1 MTMRRRTTAALL
13 ALSLAFAAAGAS
25 AASDFRSLAEPA
37 ILYDA
42 PSKQG
47 KPLFVIQRY
56 TPVEMVVNIDRWVK
70 VREPAGSLLWLERRQ
85 LSDKRTVI
93 VTAAR
98 AEIRQK
104 PDTGAPLVFEAAKD
118 VVLELG
124 DKPPADGWVGVRH
137 RDGSSGF
144 IRINQVW
151 GL

>member
-1 MTMRRRTTAALL
+1 MTLRRLSFAALL
-13 ALSLAFAAAGAS
+13 GLPLALVAAGA
-25 AASDFRSLAEPA
+25 AASDYRSLAEPA

-56 TPVEMVVNIDRWVK
+56 TPVETVVNIDRWVK

-93 VTAAR
+93 ITAAR
-98 AEIRQK
+98 ADIRQK
-104 PDTGAPLVFEAAKD
+104 PDASAPLAFEASKD
-118 VVLELG
+118 VVLKLS
-124 DKPPADGWVGVRH
+124 DKPADGWVKVKH
-137 RDGSSGF
+137 RDGTSGF
-144 IRINQVW
+144 IRVNQVW

>member
-1 MTMRRRTTAALL
+1 MKMRRLIAAALL
-13 ALSLAFAAAGAS
+13 GLPLALAAAQAV
-25 AASDFRSLAEPA
+25 ASDFRSLAEPA

-85 LSDKRTVI
+85 LSEKRTAI
-93 VTAAR
+93 ITAAR
-98 AEIRQK
+98 ADIRQK
-104 PDTGAPLVFEAAKD
+104 PDAGAPLAFEAVKD
-118 VVLELG
+118 VVLELT
-124 DKPPADGWVGVRH
+124 DKPADGWVRVKH
-137 RDGSSGF
+137 RDGTSGF
-144 IRINQVW
+144 IRINQIW

>member
-1 MTMRRRTTAALL
+1 MTLRRPILAALL
-13 ALSLAFAAAGAS
+13 GLPLAFAAAGA
-25 AASDFRSLAEPA
+25 AASDYRSLAEPA

-56 TPVEMVVNIDRWVK
+56 TPVETVVNIDRWVK

-93 VTAAR
+93 ITAAR
-98 AEIRQK
+98 ADIRQK
-104 PDTGAPLVFEAAKD
+104 PEASAPLAFEASKD
-118 VVLELG
+118 VVLELS
-124 DKPPADGWVGVRH
+124 DKPADGWVKVKH
-137 RDGSSGF
+137 RDGTSGF
-144 IRINQVW
+144 IRVNQVW

>member
-1 MTMRRRTTAALL
+1 MKMRRLTAAALL
-13 ALSLAFAAAGAS
+13 GLPLALAAAQAG
-25 AASDFRSLAEPA
+25 ASDFRSLAEPA

-85 LSDKRTVI
+85 LSEKRTAI
-93 VTAAR
+93 ITAAR
-98 AEIRQK
+98 ADIRQK
-104 PDTGAPLVFEAAKD
+104 PDTGAPLAFEAVKD
-118 VVLELG
+118 VVLEIT
-124 DKPPADGWVGVRH
+124 DKPADGWVKVKH
-137 RDGSSGF
+137 RDGTGGF
-144 IRINQVW
+144 IRINQIW

>member
-1 MTMRRRTTAALL
+1 MKMRRLTAAALL
-13 ALSLAFAAAGAS
+13 GLPLALAAAQAG
-25 AASDFRSLAEPA
+25 ASDFRSLAEPA

-85 LSDKRTVI
+85 LSEKRTAI
-93 VTAAR
+93 ITAAR
-98 AEIRQK
+98 ADIRQK
-104 PDTGAPLVFEAAKD
+104 PDTGAPLAFEAVKD
-118 VVLELG
+118 VVLELT
-124 DKPPADGWVGVRH
+124 DKPADGWVRVKH
-137 RDGSSGF
+137 RDGTSGF
-144 IRINQVW
+144 IRINQIW

>member
-1 MTMRRRTTAALL
+1 MRRLIAAALL
-13 ALSLAFAAAGAS
+13 GLPLALAAAQAG
-25 AASDFRSLAEPA
+25 ASDFRSLAEPA

-85 LSDKRTVI
+85 LSEKRTAI
-93 VTAAR
+93 ITAAR
-98 AEIRQK
+98 ADIRQK
-104 PDTGAPLVFEAAKD
+104 PDAGAPLAFEAVKD
-118 VVLELG
+118 VVLELT
-124 DKPPADGWVGVRH
+124 DKPADGWVRVKH
-137 RDGSSGF
+137 RDGTSGF
-144 IRINQVW
+144 IRINQIW

>member
-1 MTMRRRTTAALL
+1 MKMRRLIAAALL
-13 ALSLAFAAAGAS
+13 GLPLALAAAQAG
-25 AASDFRSLAEPA
+25 ASDFRSLAEPA

-85 LSDKRTVI
+85 LSEKRTAI
-93 VTAAR
+93 ITAAR
-98 AEIRQK
+98 ADIRQK
-104 PDTGAPLVFEAAKD
+104 PDAGAPLAFEAVKD
-118 VVLELG
+118 VVLELT
-124 DKPPADGWVGVRH
+124 DKPADGWVRVKH
-137 RDGSSGF
+137 RDGTSGF
-144 IRINQVW
+144 IRINQIW

>member
-1 MTMRRRTTAALL
+1 MEMRRLTAAALL
-13 ALSLAFAAAGAS
+13 GLPLALAAAQAG
-25 AASDFRSLAEPA
+25 ASDFRSLAEPA

-85 LSDKRTVI
+85 LSEKRTAI
-93 VTAAR
+93 ITAAR
-98 AEIRQK
+98 ADIRQK
-104 PDTGAPLVFEAAKD
+104 ADAGAPLAFEAVKD
-118 VVLELG
+118 VVLEIT
-124 DKPPADGWVGVRH
+124 DKPADGWVKVKH
-137 RDGSSGF
+137 RDGTSGF
-144 IRINQVW
+144 IRINQIW

>member
-1 MTMRRRTTAALL
+1 MTMRRRTPAALFALPL
-13 ALSLAFAAAGAS
+13 ALAAAGAG

-47 KPLFVIQRY
+47 KPLFVIQRH

-104 PDTGAPLVFEAAKD
+104 PDGNAPLAFEAAKD
-118 VVLELG
+118 LVLELA
-124 DKPPADGWVGVRH
+124 DAPADGWVKVRH
-137 RDGSSGF
+137 RDGSTGF
-144 IRINQVW
+144 IRMTQVW

>member
-1 MTMRRRTTAALL
+1 MKMRRLIAAALL
-13 ALSLAFAAAGAS
+13 GLPLALAAAQAG
-25 AASDFRSLAEPA
+25 ASDFRSLAEPA

-85 LSDKRTVI
+85 LSEKRTAI
-93 VTAAR
+93 ITAAR
-98 AEIRQK
+98 ADIRQK
-104 PDTGAPLVFEAAKD
+104 PDAGAPLAFEAVKD
-118 VVLELG
+118 VVLELT
-124 DKPPADGWVGVRH
+124 DKPADGWVRVKH
-137 RDGSSGF
+137 RDGTSGF
-144 IRINQVW
+144 IRINQIC

>member
-1 MTMRRRTTAALL
+1 MTLRRLSLAALL
-13 ALSLAFAAAGAS
+13 SLPLAFAAAGA
-25 AASDFRSLAEPA
+25 AASDYRSLAEPA

-56 TPVEMVVNIDRWVK
+56 TPVETVVNIDRWVK

-93 VTAAR
+93 ITAAR
-98 AEIRQK
+98 ADIRQK
-104 PDTGAPLVFEAAKD
+104 PDASAPLAFEASKD
-118 VVLELG
+118 VVLELSE
-124 DKPPADGWVGVRH
+124 KPADGWVKVKH
-137 RDGSSGF
+137 RDGTSGF
-144 IRINQVW
+144 IRVNQVW

>member
-1 MTMRRRTTAALL
+1 MTMRRRIATALVALP
-13 ALSLAFAAAGAS
+13 LAFAAAGAH
-25 AASDFRSLAEPA
+25 AASDFRSVAEPA

-47 KPLFVIQRY
+47 KPLFVIYRY

-70 VREPAGSLLWLERRQ
+70 VREPGGALLWLERRQ

-98 AEIRQK
+98 ADIRQR
-104 PDTGAPLVFEAAKD
+104 PASDAPIAFEAAKD

-137 RDGSSGF
+137 RDGTSGF
-144 IRINQVW
+144 VRINQVW

>member
-1 MTMRRRTTAALL
+1 MKMRRLTAAALL
-13 ALSLAFAAAGAS
+13 GLPLALAAAQAG
-25 AASDFRSLAEPA
+25 ASDFRSLAEPA

-85 LSDKRTVI
+85 LSEKRTAI
-93 VTAAR
+93 ITAAR
-98 AEIRQK
+98 ADIRQK
-104 PDTGAPLVFEAAKD
+104 PDTGAPLAFEAVKD
-118 VVLELG
+118 VVLEIT
-124 DKPPADGWVGVRH
+124 DKPADGWVKVKH
-137 RDGSSGF
+137 RDGTSGF
-144 IRINQVW
+144 IRINQIW

>member
-1 MTMRRRTTAALL
+1 MSMRRRTAAALFGLPL
-13 ALSLAFAAAGAS
+13 ALAAAGAG
-25 AASDFRSLAEPA
+25 ASDFRSLAEPA

-42 PSKQG
+42 PSRQG
-47 KPLFVIQRY
+47 KPLFVIQRH
-56 TPVEMVVNIDRWVK
+56 TPVETIVTIDRWVK

-85 LSDKRTVI
+85 LSEKRTVI

-98 AEIRQK
+98 ADVRQR
-104 PDTGAPLVFEAAKD
+104 PEAGAPPVFEAAKD

-144 IRINQVW
+144 IRINQIW

>member
-1 MTMRRRTTAALL
+1 MTLRRPLTAALWALPL
-13 ALSLAFAAAGAS
+13 ALAAAGAG
-25 AASDFRSLAEPA
+25 ASDYRSLAEPA

-56 TPVEMVVNIDRWVK
+56 TPVETVVNIDRWVK

-85 LSDKRTVI
+85 LSEKRTLI
-93 VTAAR
+93 VTVPK

-104 PDTGAPLVFEAAKD
+104 PDNGSPLAFEAIKD
-118 VVLELG
+118 VILELA
-124 DKPPADGWVGVRH
+124 DKPTDGWVKVRH
-137 RDGSSGF
+137 RDGSTGF
-144 IRINQVW
+144 IRVNQVW

>member
-1 MTMRRRTTAALL
+1 MNMRRLTAA
-13 ALSLAFAAAGAS
+13 ALFGLPFACAAAGLGP
-25 AASDFRSLAEPA
+25 SDFRSLAEPA

-85 LSDKRTVI
+85 LSEKRTAI
-93 VTAAR
+93 ITAAR
-98 AEIRQK
+98 ADIRQK
-104 PDTGAPLVFEAAKD
+104 PDTGAPLAFEAVKD
-118 VVLELG
+118 VVLELT
-124 DKPPADGWVGVRH
+124 DKPADGWVRVKH
-137 RDGSSGF
+137 RDGTSGF
-144 IRINQVW
+144 IRINQIW

>member
-1 MTMRRRTTAALL
+1 MIRRRPFLAALL
-13 ALSLAFAAAGAS
+13 GLPFALAAAGA
-25 AASDFRSLAEPA
+25 AASDYRSLAEPA

-56 TPVEMVVNIDRWVK
+56 TPVETVVNIDRWVK

-93 VTAAR
+93 ITAAR
-98 AEIRQK
+98 ADIRQK
-104 PDTGAPLVFEAAKD
+104 PDTTAPLAFEAAKD
-118 VVLELG
+118 VVLELS
-124 DKPPADGWVGVRH
+124 DKPADGWVKVKH

-144 IRINQVW
+144 IRVNQVW

>member
-1 MTMRRRTTAALL
+1 MTLRRSLTAALWTL
-13 ALSLAFAAAGAS
+13 PLAFAAAGAG
-25 AASDFRSLAEPA
+25 ASDFRSLAEPA

-56 TPVEMVVNIDRWVK
+56 TPVETVVNIDRWVK

-85 LSDKRTVI
+85 LSEKRTLI

-104 PDTGAPLVFEAAKD
+104 PDAASPLAFEAIKD
-118 VVLELG
+118 VVLELA
-124 DKPPADGWVGVRH
+124 DKPTDGWVKVKH
-137 RDGSSGF
+137 RDGTTGF
-144 IRINQVW
+144 IRVNQVW

>member
-1 MTMRRRTTAALL
+1 MKMRRLTAAALL
-13 ALSLAFAAAGAS
+13 GLPLALAAAQAG
-25 AASDFRSLAEPA
+25 ASDFRSLAEPA

-85 LSDKRTVI
+85 LSEKRTAI
-93 VTAAR
+93 ITAAR
-98 AEIRQK
+98 ADIRQK
-104 PDTGAPLVFEAAKD
+104 PDAGAPLAFEAVKD
-118 VVLELG
+118 VVLELT
-124 DKPPADGWVGVRH
+124 DKPADGWVRVKH
-137 RDGSSGF
+137 RDGTSGF
-144 IRINQVW
+144 IRINQIW